1 MNTYGIFLDAVENS
15 IMDASSY
22 LRAIPGHSN
31 KSLQTVI
38 VNVCFYAHFC
48 AQFCATPSDGV

>member
-22 LRAIPGHSN
+22 LRAIPGHFN

-48 AQFCATPSDGV
+48 VQFCATPS